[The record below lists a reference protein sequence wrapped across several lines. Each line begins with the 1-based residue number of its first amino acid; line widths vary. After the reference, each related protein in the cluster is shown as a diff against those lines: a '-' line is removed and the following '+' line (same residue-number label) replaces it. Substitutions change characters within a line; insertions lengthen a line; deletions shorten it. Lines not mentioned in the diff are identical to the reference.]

1 MTDLDIGEPASFTDT
16 DDGSTNGEGSLILL
30 GTLAFDY
37 VNDSYSRE
45 YDLSNGPVALTR
57 ARPGIEAIQGG
68 AQVYKIIEFTGSGTR
83 PVKFDITVD
92 FNVQAIAAGGDANLT
107 TKTFAYDFYNK
118 EHLEK
123 DKISEASDPGTPLL
137 LLWSNS
143 RTTSEDIFAEV
154 SAGDAVAVGTRVL
167 VGAASGGLSTA
178 YGDAKGGP
186 AHEGT
191 EFVKQVSVD
200 VSWP

>member
-30 GTLAFDY
+30 GTLALDY

-45 YDLSNGPVALTR
+45 YDLSNGPVALAR

-92 FNVQAIAAGGDANLT
+92 FNVQAIAADGDANLT

-123 DKISEASDPGTPLL
+123 DKNIRGIRPRNTPPV
-137 LLWSNS
+137 
-143 RTTSEDIFAEV
+143 T
-154 SAGDAVAVGTRVL
+154 L
-167 VGAASGGLSTA
+167 VELRNYIRGHFCRG
-178 YGDAKGGP
+178 KR
-186 AHEGT
+186 
-191 EFVKQVSVD
+191 
-200 VSWP
+200 W